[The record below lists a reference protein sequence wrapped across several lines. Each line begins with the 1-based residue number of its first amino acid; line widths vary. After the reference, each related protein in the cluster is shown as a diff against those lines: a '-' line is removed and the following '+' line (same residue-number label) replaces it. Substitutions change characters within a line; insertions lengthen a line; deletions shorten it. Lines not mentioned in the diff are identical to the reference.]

1 MLKIFLKIAAKIHN
15 TDDAHIKNGHT
26 EGTQNSTKPTQPPA
40 ENHDFAQLRVGPAG
54 GPFKT
59 VYIPRSHLNAARRK
73 RSSTEHGDCK

>member
-15 TDDAHIKNGHT
+15 TDGTHIKNGHA
-26 EGTQNSTKPTQPPA
+26 EAAQNGAKPTQSPA
-40 ENHDFAQLRVGPAG
+40 KNQDFAQLRVGRPG